1 MAKILR
7 SANTYSSLFM
17 HMPLLL
23 YSIIPGSSFWA
34 IKIVAMKKK
43 IIVVHDLEAKV
54 VHNNTI
60 VLWDVQR
67 AL

>member
-1 MAKILR
+1 
-7 SANTYSSLFM
+7 
-17 HMPLLL
+17 
-23 YSIIPGSSFWA
+23 
-34 IKIVAMKKK
+34 MKKE
-43 IIVVHDLEAKV
+43 IIVVRDLEAKV